1 MDACIILLD
10 TIAMILSIA
19 GAIFNGVGFG
29 IQNNNLMFIG
39 QVIWVCSNGAWINV
53 CYKQTEYKQL
63 AVFAVFFMAALFSV
77 ILTIV
82 R

>member
-1 MDACIILLD
+1 MLD

-29 IQNNNLMFIG
+29 IGSNNFMFVG
-39 QVIWVCSNGAWINV
+39 QIIWVCSNSAWIKY
-53 CYKQTEYKQL
+53 CYDRKDYKQL
-63 AVFAVFFMAALFSV
+63 AVFVAFLIAALTSV
-77 ILTIV
+77 ILIIV